1 MIKSFYGTTADE
13 VWQSIVDVFKQSDG
27 TLKQASRLGTMQEL
41 LHVVLTIEDPRQRW
55 IVSREPPLNMA
66 FALAEIVWILRGRRD
81 LAFLSF
87 WNKNLRKYVGPGP
100 QLNGA
105 YGHRIRN
112 RLGFDQLIR
121 VYKAIK
127 HNNDTRQAV
136 LQIWDSRT
144 DIPKPDGSPADP
156 DIPCNVVS
164 MPKLRNGKLE
174 WMQVIRSNDMFLG
187 TPHNIVQFTCMQEV
201 LAGWLGVECGSYNQ
215 VSDSLHVYDRDMDNV
230 LGSQPMVGTAR
241 NLDSLALPWK
251 ESELVFKELESRIEQ
266 MINPRTTID
275 TISSLSNW
283 NVAPQAYR
291 NIAKVLVA
299 YALRQRNRSHT
310 ADQVMASCSNPV
322 YIQLWNRWCLSRRRN
337 RTSLL

>member
-1 MIKSFYGTTADE
+1 MIKSFCGASADV
-13 VWQSIVDVFKQSDG
+13 VWQSIVEEFRQSDG
-27 TLKQASRLGTMQEL
+27 TLKQSSRLGAMEEL

-66 FALAEIVWILRGRRD
+66 FALAEIVWIMRGRRD

-100 QLNGA
+100 ELNGA

-112 RLGFDQLIR
+112 HLGFDQLNR

-127 HNNDTRQAV
+127 HDNDTRQAV
-136 LQIWDSRT
+136 LQIWDSRM

-156 DIPCNVVS
+156 DIPCNVVA

-187 TPHNIVQFTCMQEV
+187 IPHNIVQFTCMQEV

-215 VSDSLHVYDRDMDNV
+215 ISDSLHIYDHDLNNV
-230 LGSQPMVGTAR
+230 LGSQSSVGASR
-241 NLDSLALPWK
+241 NSDSLSLPWN
-251 ESELVFKELESRIEQ
+251 ESALAFKELESRIEL
-266 MINPRTTID
+266 MINPSTTVD
-275 TISSLSNW
+275 TISSLSDW
-283 NVAPQAYR
+283 DEAPQAYR

-299 YALRQRNRSHT
+299 YALRQRNRPHT
-310 ADQVMASCSNPV
+310 ADQAMASCSNPV
-322 YIQLWNRWCLSRRRN
+322 YAQLWNRWCWSRRRN
-337 RTSLL
+337 RT

>member
-1 MIKSFYGTTADE
+1 MIKSFCGASADV
-13 VWQSIVDVFKQSDG
+13 VWQSIVEEFRQSDG
-27 TLKQASRLGTMQEL
+27 TLKQASRLGAMEEL

-66 FALAEIVWILRGRRD
+66 FALAEIVWIMRGRRD

-100 QLNGA
+100 ELNGA

-112 RLGFDQLIR
+112 HLGFDQLNRI
-121 VYKAIK
+121 YKAIK
-127 HNNDTRQAV
+127 HDNDTRQAV

-156 DIPCNVVS
+156 DIPCNVVA

-187 TPHNIVQFTCMQEV
+187 IPHNIVQFTCMQEV
-201 LAGWLGVECGSYNQ
+201 LAGWLGVDCGSYNQ
-215 VSDSLHVYDRDMDNV
+215 ISDSLHIYDHDLNNV
-230 LGSQPMVGTAR
+230 LGSHSSDGASQ
-241 NLDSLALPWK
+241 NSDSLSLPWN
-251 ESELVFKELESRIEQ
+251 ESELAFKELESRIEL
-266 MINPRTTID
+266 MINPSTTID
-275 TISSLSNW
+275 TISRLSDW
-283 NVAPQAYR
+283 DEAPRAYQ

-299 YALRQRNRSHT
+299 YALRQRNQPHT
-310 ADQVMASCSNPV
+310 ADQAMASCSNPV
-322 YIQLWNRWCLSRRRN
+322 YTQLWNRWCWSRRRN
-337 RTSLL
+337 RTK